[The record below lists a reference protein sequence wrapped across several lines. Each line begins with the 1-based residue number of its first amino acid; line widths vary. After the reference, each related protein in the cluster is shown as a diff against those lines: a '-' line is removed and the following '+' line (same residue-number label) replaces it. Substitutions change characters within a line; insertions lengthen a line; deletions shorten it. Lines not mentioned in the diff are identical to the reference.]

1 MYSHLNKFIRN
12 CNIINESQFGFQS
25 GKSTTDAILK
35 FTQSIYDS
43 FNDGRHGVAVLLD
56 FQKAFD
62 TVNHSILLRKME
74 RLGVRGL
81 MRDWFESYLSN
92 RKQYVQIE
100 DCLSGSRIITSGVP
114 QGSVLGGLIFLLCI
128 NDMVNC
134 CNDVEIIQFADD
146 KTFFFSNRSVDLVV
160 ETMNSTLVDVD
171 TWLQVNRL
179 SLNIDKTNYIL
190 FSNVYSNLPNNII
203 IRNSSISLVTSA
215 KFLGIII
222 DNRLNFSEHVRYT
235 CNKISKTI
243 GIMKRLSSF
252 VPAAVLRTLYN
263 SLVLPYLTYG
273 VELWGAAGKVNVD
286 KIKSVQI
293 RSLKLFAPNIVQS
306 NSAFSLFH
314 HHGILYFNSLFVLFS
329 LIFLAIFCLRLES
342 VLL

>member
-1 MYSHLNKFIRN
+1 
-12 CNIINESQFGFQS
+12 
-25 GKSTTDAILK
+25 
-35 FTQSIYDS
+35 
-43 FNDGRHGVAVLLD
+43 
-56 FQKAFD
+56 
-62 TVNHSILLRKME
+62 ME

-81 MRDWFESYLSN
+81 MKDWFESYSSN

-100 DCLSGSRIITSGVP
+100 DCLSGSSIITSGVL
-114 QGSVLGGLIFLLCI
+114 QGSVLGGLICLLYI
-128 NDMVNC
+128 NDKVNC
-134 CNDVEIIQFADD
+134 CNDVEIIQYADD
-146 KTFFFSNRSVDLVV
+146 TTLFFSNRSVDLVV

-171 TWLQVNRL
+171 TWLQVNLL

-190 FSNVYSNLPNNII
+190 FSNVYSNLPNNVI
-203 IRNSSISLVTSA
+203 IRNSSISPVTSA

-263 SLVLPYLTYG
+263 SNSLALPYLTYG
-273 VELWGAAGKVNVD
+273 VELWGAAGKVNID
-286 KIKSVQI
+286 KMKSVQI
-293 RSLKLFAPNIVQS
+293 RSLKLFAPNIVHT

-314 HHGILYFNSLFVLFS
+314 HHGILYFNSLFVLFTLNFFLS
-329 LIFLAIFCLRLES
+329 IFRLRFES